1 MKRAKENA
9 PEKKS
14 GRALLWGLGALLLLA
29 LPASLMLGRYAVSP
43 VSAARILLGRLPF
56 FHTEGLFTQAEEA
69 AVLGVRLPRMLLAV
83 MTGAA
88 LSASGAVLQSVF
100 MNPLASPD
108 LLGASSSAGFGAA
121 LAIFLGLTGFAVT
134 GMAFLFGL
142 MGVALVFLAGTRV
155 RGNRSSGLIL
165 CGIIVGSLFSAG
177 ISLIKLSADPENRLP
192 AITYWLMGSLNGA
205 DMKTV
210 RFFALPLAAGTVPL
224 LLLRWKLNVIS
235 LGDDAARAVGADPG
249 RIRAAAVLCT
259 SLLTAAAV
267 SSAGVIGWVGL
278 VVPQALRRLTGPD
291 QRSLLPASLLAG
303 GLFMLAS
310 DTVSRCL
317 LAAEVPVGIVTAL
330 IGAPAFLILLITER
344 RRNNA

>member
-29 LPASLMLGRYAVSP
+29 LPAALMLGRYAVSP

-165 CGIIVGSLFSAG
+165 CGIIVGSLFS
-177 ISLIKLSADPENRLP
+177 
-192 AITYWLMGSLNGA
+192 
-205 DMKTV
+205 
-210 RFFALPLAAGTVPL
+210 
-224 LLLRWKLNVIS
+224 
-235 LGDDAARAVGADPG
+235 
-249 RIRAAAVLCT
+249 
-259 SLLTAAAV
+259 
-267 SSAGVIGWVGL
+267 
-278 VVPQALRRLTGPD
+278 
-291 QRSLLPASLLAG
+291 
-303 GLFMLAS
+303 
-310 DTVSRCL
+310 
-317 LAAEVPVGIVTAL
+317 
-330 IGAPAFLILLITER
+330 
-344 RRNNA
+344 